1 LSEAPSSDELPVGRV
16 GRPHGLDGSF
26 YVTRPLARA
35 LRLGTVIRVG
45 SQELTIERRAGTDQR
60 PIVRVAGVDSRDAAL
75 ALRGSELAI
84 DPALLPALA
93 DDEWW
98 AHELAGLLVS
108 DGARELGRVVR
119 MIELPTCEALQVALD
134 DGGEI
139 IVPLVHA
146 AIRKLDVRG
155 GVVEVDAGFLRED

>member
-1 LSEAPSSDELPVGRV
+1 
-16 GRPHGLDGSF
+16 
-26 YVTRPLARA
+26 
-35 LRLGTVIRVG
+35 
-45 SQELTIERRAGTDQR
+45 
-60 PIVRVAGVDSRDAAL
+60 
-75 ALRGSELAI
+75 
-84 DPALLPALA
+84 
-93 DDEWW
+93 
-98 AHELAGLLVS
+98 
-108 DGARELGRVVR
+108 